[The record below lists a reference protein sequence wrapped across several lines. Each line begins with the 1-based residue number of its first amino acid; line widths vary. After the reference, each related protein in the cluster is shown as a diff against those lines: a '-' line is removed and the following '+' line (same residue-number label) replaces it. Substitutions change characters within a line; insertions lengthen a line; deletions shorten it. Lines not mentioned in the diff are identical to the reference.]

1 MAINNNPLK
10 DIGQS
15 FQQMNKLVKTAAEAV
30 ADQVYDADGD
40 KKSLKDVKA
49 EAAKLSA
56 GEQLALAAGTIA
68 TGGALPVISLL
79 AEGGIEAV
87 KAAPEAAEKVK
98 AAVEEK
104 YKNPPEKP
112 LIDKA
117 GKEIKKIANK
127 VEEGL
132 DDLVDGRTFRDV
144 NKKGERWLRDN
155 FSKQTPLEKLG
166 HKIGDAAEDAGHA
179 IGDFVDDV
187 KDGRI
192 QRKIKQAFED

>member
-10 DIGQS
+10 NIGQT
-15 FQQMNKLVKTAAEAV
+15 FQQMNKVVKTAAEAV
-30 ADQVYDADGD
+30 ADQIYDVDGD
-40 KKSLKDVKA
+40 KTGLKEIKA
-49 EAAKLSA
+49 EATKLSD
-56 GEQLALAAGTIA
+56 GEQRALAAGTIA
-68 TGGALPVISLL
+68 TGGALPVVSLL
-79 AEGGIEAV
+79 AEGSIEAV
-87 KAAPEAAEKVK
+87 KAAPKAAEKVK
-98 AAVEEK
+98 EAVQEK

-144 NKKGERWLRDN
+144 NKKGERFLRDN
-155 FSKQTPLEKLG
+155 FTKQTPLEKLG
-166 HKIGDAAEDAGHA
+166 HKIGDAAEDTGDA
-179 IGDFVDDV
+179 IGDFMDDI